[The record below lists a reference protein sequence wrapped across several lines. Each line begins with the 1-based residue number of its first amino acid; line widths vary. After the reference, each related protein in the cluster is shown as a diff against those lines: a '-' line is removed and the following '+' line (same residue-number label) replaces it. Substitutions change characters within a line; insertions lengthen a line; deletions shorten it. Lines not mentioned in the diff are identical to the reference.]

1 MTVKELIEKTATPV
15 YIVDGK
21 QKYFISA
28 WGLLYDTFGNCVVND
43 IQPGADGDGLEITL
57 KTQLVRE

>member
-1 MTVKELIEKTATPV
+1 MTVKELIEKTAAPV

-43 IQPGADGDGLEITL
+43 IQPDADGDGLEITL
-57 KTQLVRE
+57 KMQLVRE

>member
-1 MTVKELIEKTATPV
+1 MTVKELIEKTAAPV

-43 IQPGADGDGLEITL
+43 IQPSADRDGLEITL
-57 KTQLVRE
+57 KMQLVRE